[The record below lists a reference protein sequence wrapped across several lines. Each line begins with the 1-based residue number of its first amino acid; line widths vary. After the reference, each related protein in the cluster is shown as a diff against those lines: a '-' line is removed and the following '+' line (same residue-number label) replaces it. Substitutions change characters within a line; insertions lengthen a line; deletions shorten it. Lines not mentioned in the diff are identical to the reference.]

1 MEKEEVGE
9 EWGGEREL
17 SSIADI
23 VTLGLFLCQA
33 ATLLSL
39 CTVHIRITFI
49 HTACTVQYCLF
60 RIRSGVDCCNFC
72 GGQ

>member
-1 MEKEEVGE
+1 MEREEGGE
-9 EWGGEREL
+9 GWGGEREL

-39 CTVHIRITFI
+39 CTLHI
-49 HTACTVQYCLF
+49 
-60 RIRSGVDCCNFC
+60 
-72 GGQ
+72 